1 MINKV
6 YIPQSVSVLVL
17 CGAAVVTLWPLG
29 QLKQD
34 IGASISRLEYRT
46 AFVNAYRQKQK
57 ETIHERFGVSGMDEP
72 QVLLKLQETA
82 QKAGMHLEHV
92 DVKPSQAKRDHEYQ
106 AVAFDLI
113 VSGPEAGL
121 LNFLEGMKISGFLCR
136 LNSLEVSAEARQQGL
151 IRARMRVEKIDHAG
165 IQFVFRKKDAHAA
178 TFVPK
183 RQLFKETASNTVKN
197 VGSSQKARPDRIK
210 DLSLVGIVDD
220 NGRKAVIE
228 DKQSQKTV
236 FLTEGDCLEG
246 FCIVEIASGEVT
258 LEHEG
263 VTFNLIL

>member
-6 YIPQSVSVLVL
+6 YVPQSLGVFVL
-17 CGAAVVTLWPLG
+17 CSAAAITLWPLG
-29 QLKQD
+29 QLNQE
-34 IGASISRLEYRT
+34 IGVSISRLEHRA

-57 ETIHERFGVSGMDEP
+57 EAIHERFGVGNMDES
-72 QVLLKLQETA
+72 QVLSKLQETA
-82 QKAGMHLEHV
+82 QRAGMHLEHV
-92 DVKPSQAKRDHEYQ
+92 DVQPPQTNRDHGYQ
-106 AVAFDLI
+106 AVAFDLV
-113 VSGPEAGL
+113 VSGSEAGL
-121 LNFLEGMKISGFLCR
+121 INFLEGIKISGFLCR
-136 LNSLEVSAEARQQGL
+136 LNSLEVLAKARQQGL

-165 IQFVFRKKDAHAA
+165 IQFVFRKKDAYAA
-178 TFVPK
+178 TFAPK
-183 RQLFKETASNTVKN
+183 RRLFKETASNTVKN

-246 FCIVEIASGEVT
+246 FCIVEIGSGEVT

-263 VTFNLIL
+263 VTSNLVL